1 MALWTRIQLILLY
14 IILVQIFSAFSF
26 LKQKKKLFM
35 QLIYPVIEIIKIKTN
50 NIFILNFLLDPK
62 INLNNEKR
70 TITTDIMLSNNTSI
84 FI

>member
-1 MALWTRIQLILLY
+1 
-14 IILVQIFSAFSF
+14 
-26 LKQKKKLFM
+26 M

-70 TITTDIMLSNNTSI
+70 NITTDIMLSNNTSI